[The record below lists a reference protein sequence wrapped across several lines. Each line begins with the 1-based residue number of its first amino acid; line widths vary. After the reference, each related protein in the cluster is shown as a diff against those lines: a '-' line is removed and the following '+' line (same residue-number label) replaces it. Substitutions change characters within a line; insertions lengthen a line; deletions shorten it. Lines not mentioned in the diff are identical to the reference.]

1 MDLEVLKLVDEY
13 DEKDEDFFKNLEAS
27 LQMHINKNEVIENES
42 WIDIVE
48 FTIPYIEKALRN
60 PNKNIVTEEEVVK
73 IELIKKVT
81 VDSIKHLSK
90 NTNLIA
96 DWDEETG
103 DVIPSKIL
111 NSYKEES
118 FLTYENKFI
127 YTLIKLVDDF
137 IFIRTKNLNE
147 DSYKGKNYQK
157 AIYDA
162 STKINKEKVQFSFMY
177 VSESVDE
184 AKKSGNLYNRIKE
197 LKIKLRTLKA
207 TEIYQLMES
216 KRITLIQAPLKMTN
230 VLLKNVNFQYA
241 VKLWQYLSDNFD
253 LKNESVKQ
261 KSDYEEKGGMR
272 DLTNESFY
280 LNYLIFSSM
289 NSQLQDQKK
298 LKNTILDKKIK
309 KEMTD
314 TLIEKI
320 LEINH
325 ELAEQ
330 ELKKMIV
337 ERYLVLK
344 NKNRISLKPI
354 ENKFRERIDKYLGKV
369 EELRL
374 K

>member
-1 MDLEVLKLVDEY
+1 MNLDILKLVKPDNDE
-13 DEKDEDFFKNLEAS
+13 DEKFFRNMESTLKI
-27 LQMHINKNEVIENES
+27 HINKNEVVENEN

-48 FTIPYIEKALRN
+48 FTIPYLEKALRN

-96 DWDEETG
+96 DWDQETG

-111 NSYKEES
+111 NSFKEES

-137 IFIRTKNLNE
+137 IFIRTRNMTE
-147 DSYKGKNYQK
+147 DSFKGKSYQRATYEAK
-157 AIYDA
+157 
-162 STKINKEKVQFSFMY
+162 TKINKEKISLNLEY
-177 VSESVDE
+177 ISENADS
-184 AKKSGNLYNRIKE
+184 AKKSGNIEERIRE
-197 LKIKLRTLKA
+197 LKTKLKMLKSM
-207 TEIYQLMES
+207 EIYQLIDS
-216 KRITLIQAPLKMTN
+216 KKITLIQAPLKMTN

-253 LKNESVKQ
+253 LKNESKKQ
-261 KSDYEEKGGMR
+261 KADYEEKGVTKE
-272 DLTNESFY
+272 LTNENFY
-280 LNYLIFSSM
+280 LNYLIF
-289 NSQLQDQKK
+289 NSLESEENENKK
-298 LKNTILDKKIK
+298 MRATELDPKAQ

-314 TLIEKI
+314 NLLERII
-320 LEINH
+320 EINP
-325 ELAEQ
+325 EMAEQ
-330 ELKKMIV
+330 ELKKMIA
-337 ERYLVLK
+337 ERYLAI
-344 NKNRISLKPI
+344 KNRNLVSLKPI
-354 ENKFRERIDKYLGKV
+354 ENRFRERIDKYLSKV